1 MASVLQSASR
11 ESLSAATARLDSHV
25 DATGASDLSRLA
37 EDLFAVLGLLEREHA
52 LRRALADPA
61 TPAASRTGLADRL
74 LSGKVGRPALDLVSD
89 LVSSRWS
96 RNSDLLEAVESLAR
110 NAAFGVA
117 EKDGSL
123 DRVEDELFRFGRILD
138 REPELARLLS
148 DSAVPADKR
157 VGLLREVLTDQNRD
171 GIVEGLVDRL
181 RSAVGDE
188 DPASKV
194 SPVTKTLLE
203 QAVRSQRSRNLDVV
217 AEELSELAAGRRDRY
232 VAHVRTP
239 VRMTG
244 EQEQRLTDS
253 LSRLYGRPIS
263 LQVELDPDL
272 LGGLVVRV
280 GGELIDGSVAGRVA
294 AARRT
299 FPS

>member
-1 MASVLQSASR
+1 M
-11 ESLSAATARLDSHV
+11 ARLDDHV
-25 DATGASDLSRLA
+25 DATGAAELSRLA
-37 EDLFAVLGLLEREHA
+37 DDLFAVLGLLEREPA

-61 TPAASRTGLADRL
+61 TPTAARSGLADRL
-74 LSGKVGRPALDLVSD
+74 FADKVGRPALDLVSD
-89 LVSSRWS
+89 LVTSRWS
-96 RNSDLLEAVESLAR
+96 RSVDMLEALETLAR
-110 NAAFGVA
+110 AAVLGVA

-148 DSAVPADKR
+148 DSATPAEKR
-157 VGLLREVLTDQNRD
+157 IGLLREVV
-171 GIVEGLVDRL
+171 GEKVAPV
-181 RSAVGDE
+181 SA
-188 DPASKV
+188 
-194 SPVTKTLLE
+194 TLLE
-203 QAVRSQRSRNLDVV
+203 QVVRSPRSRKLDVA
-217 AEELSELAAGRRDRY
+217 AEELSELAAARRDRY

-239 VRMTG
+239 VRMTA

-253 LSRLYGRPIS
+253 LTRLYGRPIS